1 MRQKFLG
8 SGFCCE
14 QEGFALEISFVQHL
28 VTITNKR
35 DFAFDILSL
44 FLSSSEPLSSTINQ
58 QQSSFASMTLLFC
71 GQSHRR

>member
-1 MRQKFLG
+1 LRQKILG

-14 QEGFALEISFVQHL
+14 QEGFALEISFLQQL

-44 FLSSSEPLSSTINQ
+44 FLSSSEPLSATINQ
-58 QQSSFASMTLLFC
+58 QQCSFASMTLLFC